1 MTNAETITKLNNAL
15 QTLIKAYEEL
25 QDKNNNLKERIAE
38 LEDEVLNLELVKEGL
53 EKDVA
58 SFKENTEQD
67 KTNIYSML
75 GKIEDILNKKDGDLD
90 FVSPVQKVEKVQKV
104 DEVVKEKESE
114 EIKEE
119 KAISDSENL
128 LSSFENVLNKKDE
141 QKDDNKLD
149 LTRMSSLLNGF
160 HN

>member
-1 MTNAETITKLNNAL
+1 MTNAETISKLNNAL

-25 QDKNNNLKERIAE
+25 QDKNNNLKERVAE
-38 LEDEVLNLELVKEGL
+38 LEDEVLNLELIKESL

-58 SFKENTEQD
+58 SFKTNTEQD

-75 GKIEDILNKKDGDLD
+75 GKIEDILNKKDSNLD
-90 FVSPVQKVEKVQKV
+90 FVSPISRVEK
-104 DEVVKEKESE
+104 EEIVKEEVQNE
-114 EIKEE
+114 KEE
-119 KAISDSENL
+119 GAISESENL

-141 QKDDNKLD
+141 QKEDNKLD

>member
-1 MTNAETITKLNNAL
+1 MTNAETISKLNNAL

-25 QDKNNNLKERIAE
+25 QDKNNNLKERVAE
-38 LEDEVLNLELVKEGL
+38 LEDEVLNLELIKESL

-58 SFKENTEQD
+58 SFKTNTEQD

-75 GKIEDILNKKDGDLD
+75 GKIEDILNKKDSNLD
-90 FVSPVQKVEKVQKV
+90 FVSPISRVEK
-104 DEVVKEKESE
+104 EEIVKEEVQNE
-114 EIKEE
+114 KEE
-119 KAISDSENL
+119 GAISESENL

-141 QKDDNKLD
+141 QKEDNKLD
-149 LTRMSSLLNGF
+149 LTRMSSLLNRF